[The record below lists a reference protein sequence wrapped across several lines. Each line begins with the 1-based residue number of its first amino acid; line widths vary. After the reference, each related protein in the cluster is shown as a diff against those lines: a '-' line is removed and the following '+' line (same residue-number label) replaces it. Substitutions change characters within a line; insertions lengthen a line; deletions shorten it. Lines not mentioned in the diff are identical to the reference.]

1 MKLRISPLMPLLFL
15 LGYVTNTLSSML
27 GMYLVLL
34 IHELGHLIM
43 AVRLHMGVSYLG
55 ILPFG
60 IAIRLKE
67 EQSRPLKERIL
78 VAAAGPLASFLGAGT
93 VFLCRQWLSE
103 EHFFLLFYGNFAL
116 GLFNLL
122 PISTFDGGRILFYL
136 LSDAFGSII
145 GYHKVI
151 FLSRISVCL
160 MAGLGAFILYTT
172 RWNPSLLMIACFFGY
187 KMWAE
192 GGYERVTM
200 THNAFDYRHKK
211 RHDGIYKTRTLTVN
225 HTVPLRRLLKY
236 FSSARYCVV
245 HIVDNEMK
253 LKTTLTE
260 QEIADALVSIG
271 GTLTGEKIYG
281 STTQESTKALPIH
294 GRRMGQYQK
303 GTVQH

>member
-1 MKLRISPLMPLLFL
+1 MKLRISPLLPLLLL
-15 LGYVTNTLSSML
+15 LGAVTDTLSSML

-34 IHELGHLIM
+34 IHEAGHLLAAIK
-43 AVRLHMGVSYLG
+43 LHMGVSYLG

-60 IAIRLKE
+60 ICIRLKE
-67 EQSRPLKERIL
+67 EASRPIKERIW
-78 VAAAGPLASFLGAGT
+78 VAAAGPIASFLGSGA
-93 VFLCRQWLSE
+93 VFLCKKWMSE
-103 EHFFLLFYGNFAL
+103 EVFFFLFCGNFAL

-145 GYHKVI
+145 GYHRVI

-160 MAGLGAFILYTT
+160 MAGLGALILYTT

-192 GGYERVTM
+192 GGYEKVTM
-200 THNAFDYRHKK
+200 TQNAFDYRHKK
-211 RHDGIYKTRTLTVN
+211 RPDGIYKTRTLTVN

-260 QEIADALVSIG
+260 QEIADALLSIG
-271 GTLTGEKIYG
+271 GTVTGEKIYG
-281 STTQESTKALPIH
+281 STTQASTKTFPIY
-294 GRRMGQYQK
+294 GRRMGQHQK
-303 GTVQH
+303 GSVPH

>member
-1 MKLRISPLMPLLFL
+1 MKLRISPLMPLLLL

-27 GMYLVLL
+27 GMYLSLL
-34 IHELGHLIM
+34 VHELGHLIT

-60 IAIRLKE
+60 ISIRLKE
-67 EQSRPLKERIL
+67 EQNRPLKERIL
-78 VAAAGPLASFLGAGT
+78 VAAAGPLASFLGAGL
-93 VFLCRQWLSE
+93 VFLCKERLSE
-103 EHFFLLFYGNFAL
+103 DQFFFLFYGNFAL

-145 GYHKVI
+145 GYHRVI
-151 FLSRISVCL
+151 FLSRVSVCL
-160 MAGLGAFILYTT
+160 MAGLGALILYTT

-192 GGYERVTM
+192 GGYEKVTM
-200 THNAFDYRHKK
+200 TQNAFDYRHKK
-211 RHDGIYKTRTLTVN
+211 RYDGIYKTRTLTVN

-260 QEIADALVSIG
+260 QEIADALISIG
-271 GTLTGEKIYG
+271 GTVTGEKIYG
-281 STTQESTKALPIH
+281 STTQTSAKAFPLH
-294 GRRMGQYQK
+294 GRRMGQHQK
-303 GTVQH
+303 RSVRH

>member
-1 MKLRISPLMPLLFL
+1 MKLRISPLLPLLLL
-15 LGYVTNTLSSML
+15 LGVVTHTLPSML
-27 GMYLVLL
+27 GMYLILL
-34 IHELGHLIM
+34 LHELGHLLT
-43 AVRLHMGVSYLG
+43 ALKLHMGVSYLG

-67 EQSRPLKERIL
+67 EHSRPLKERIL
-78 VAAAGPLASFLGAGT
+78 VAGAGPLASFLGAGM
-93 VFLCRQWLSE
+93 VFLCQNWLSE
-103 EHFFLLFYGNFAL
+103 EQFFFLFYGNFAL

-122 PISTFDGGRILFYL
+122 PITTFDGGRILFYL

-145 GYHKVI
+145 GYHRVL
-151 FLSRISVCL
+151 FLSRISVCF

-192 GGYERVTM
+192 GGYEKVTM
-200 THNAFDYRHKK
+200 TQNAFDYRHKK
-211 RHDGIYKTRTLTVN
+211 RPDGIYKTRTLTVN

-260 QEIADALVSIG
+260 QEIADALLSEG
-271 GTLTGEKIYG
+271 GTVTGEKIYG
-281 STTQESTKALPIH
+281 STTQTSAKAFPLH
-294 GRRMGQYQK
+294 GRRMGQHQK
-303 GTVQH
+303 RPVQH

>member
-1 MKLRISPLMPLLFL
+1 MKLRISPLLPFLFL
-15 LGYVTNTLSSML
+15 LGTVTHTLSSML
-27 GMYLVLL
+27 GMYLCLFL
-34 IHELGHLIM
+34 HELGHLIT
-43 AVRLHMGVSYLG
+43 AVILHMGVSYLG

-60 IAIRLKE
+60 VAIRLKE
-67 EQSRPLKERIL
+67 EQTRPIKERIW
-78 VAAAGPLASFLGAGT
+78 VAAAGPLASFCGAGLI
-93 VFLCRQWLSE
+93 FLFQKYLSQKQF
-103 EHFFLLFYGNFAL
+103 FFLFCGNFAL

-122 PISTFDGGRILFYL
+122 PILTFDGGRILFYL

-145 GYHKVI
+145 GYHRVI
-151 FLSRISVCL
+151 FLSRASVCL
-160 MAGLGAFILYTT
+160 MAAFGAFILYTT

-200 THNAFDYRHKK
+200 TQNAFDYRHKK
-211 RHDGIYKTRTLTVN
+211 RPDGIYKTRTLTVN

-260 QEIADALVSIG
+260 QEIADALISEG
-271 GTLTGEKIYG
+271 GTITGENIYG
-281 STTQESTKALPIH
+281 STTQASTKAFPIH

-303 GTVQH
+303 GPFRH